1 MTLFRRRTMIKVV
14 SVDNMRKS
22 DAYTAEHFTTMR
34 GLIERAGK
42 AIFETVEWRPPVAV
56 VCGIG
61 NNAGDG
67 FRVAELLHEANIPC
81 ELFLLSDRF
90 TVDGQYFYE
99 RCEKLG
105 ITIHRGLDEF
115 KLDGFA
121 TMLDCIFGTGFK
133 GEVEDPVRTAIERI
147 NSSDAYVVSAD
158 INSGLGPDSGLGK
171 TCVHSDLTVSLG
183 CFKSGHFLNSA
194 KDIIK
199 DKVNCDIGIEPLDEP
214 AYLIEKTD
222 IRRLFEHRPHNSNK
236 GDYGTVALIGGSKQ
250 YSGAAKLANLS
261 LAALRSGAGIAK
273 LAVPESIVDAVLP
286 YVLESTLFPLDE
298 VNGAYSFSYSTAE
311 NLMHRTSAA
320 AIGMGMGR
328 SREVKRLLEYLLCEY
343 SGHLVVDADGL
354 NVLSQLDKNRF
365 KNSSCRLILTPHP
378 KEFERLCGEKF
389 EEFRGDLIASAQKYA
404 ASSGA
409 ILLLKGA
416 TSIITDGKTTYLV
429 DRGCPGMATAG
440 SGDVLSGILAGICGW
455 VDDDDLLL
463 GVAAGAYIAGLA
475 GEIAARDIPN
485 VSMIAS
491 DTVKAIPQA
500 VNEILA

>member
-1 MTLFRRRTMIKVV
+1 MIKVA

-22 DAYTAEHFTTMR
+22 DAYTAEHSTTMR
-34 GLIERAGK
+34 GLMERAGK
-42 AIFETVEWRPPVAV
+42 AIFENVDWRAPVAI

-67 FRVAELLHEANIPC
+67 FVVATLLHEKGIPC
-81 ELFLLSDRF
+81 EIFMLSDKF
-90 TVDGQYFYE
+90 TPDGQYFHE
-99 RCEKLG
+99 QCEKLG
-105 ITIHRGLDEF
+105 ITIHRGLDDF
-115 KLDGFA
+115 NLDGFA
-121 TMLDCIFGTGFK
+121 TVLDCIFGTGFK
-133 GEVEDPVRTAIERI
+133 GEVEDPFRTAIERI
-147 NSSDAYVVSAD
+147 NKSGAYIVCAD

-183 CFKSGHFLNSA
+183 CFKSGHFLNCA

-199 DKVNCDIGIEPLDEP
+199 EKVNCDIGIELLEEP
-214 AYLIEKTD
+214 AYLIEKSD

-236 GDYGTVALIGGSKQ
+236 GDYGSVALIGGSVQ
-250 YSGAAKLANLS
+250 YSGAAKLANIA
-261 LAALRSGAGIAK
+261 LASLRSGAGVAR

-311 NLMHRTSAA
+311 NLMHRTSSA

-328 SREVKRLLEYLLCEY
+328 SGEVKRLLEYLLCEY
-343 SGHLVVDADGL
+343 SGNLVVDADGL
-354 NVLSQLDKNRF
+354 NALSKLDKSRF
-365 KNSSCRLILTPHP
+365 KNSSCKLILTPHP

-389 EEFRGDLIASAQKYA
+389 EEFKGDLIAHAKKYA
-404 ASSGA
+404 ASTGS

-416 TSIITDGKTTYLV
+416 TSIATDGKTTYLI
-429 DRGCPGMATAG
+429 DRGCPGMATSG

-463 GVAAGAYIAGLA
+463 GVAAGAYVAGLA
-475 GEIAARDIPN
+475 GEIAERNIPSA
-485 VSMIAS
+485 SMIAS
-491 DTVKAIPQA
+491 DTVKAIPEA
-500 VNEILA
+500 IKEILA